1 MKQTQQGFIGIV
13 AVIVVALA
21 IGGGV
26 YYQQAVKRQ
35 VSVETTADIEIQKD
49 IPKQEDQKVAE
60 PLQPLSSMTEVQARA
75 IALKSECSVEG
86 AISTKGSYGTTSSPF
101 WNFGIESKPDAKC
114 ASFCTV
120 DVKTKTADIQWM
132 CTGAIPSSEES
143 LKQVPVLTDPST
155 L

>member
-26 YYQQAVKRQ
+26 YYQQTGKRQ
-35 VSVETTADIEIQKD
+35 VSVETTTEIERD
-49 IPKQEDQKVAE
+49 IPKQQDTKV
-60 PLQPLSSMTEVQARA
+60 LDSIQPASSMTEAQARA
-75 IALKSECSVEG
+75 IALKSECGTEG
-86 AISTKGSYGTTSSPF
+86 ALSSEGYYGENSSSF
-101 WNFGIESKPDAKC
+101 WNFGIESKTGAKC

-120 DVKTKTADIQWM
+120 DVKTKTAEIQWM
-132 CTGAIPSSEES
+132 CTGVIPSSEES